1 MEIAFVLVNCDLGS
15 EEDVIEELKHIES
28 VKEVC
33 GTFGAYDMVAKIENF
48 DREKVRDTITWN
60 IRKIPHVR
68 STLSLMGIPGQC

>member
-33 GTFGAYDMVAKIENF
+33 GTFGAYDMVAKIENS